1 MITEYIFT
9 QKVKICLIPFI
20 YGMSATD
27 PIHQEILYKGGDYKR
42 SSYDTMTDAEK
53 EKALKTAP
61 FPYQWG
67 VY

>member
-1 MITEYIFT
+1 M
-9 QKVKICLIPFI
+9 LSI

-27 PIHQEILYKGGDYKR
+27 PIHQEIIYKGGEYEHT
-42 SSYDTMTDAEK
+42 SYETMTK
-53 EKALKTAP
+53 EQIQKKLKDAP